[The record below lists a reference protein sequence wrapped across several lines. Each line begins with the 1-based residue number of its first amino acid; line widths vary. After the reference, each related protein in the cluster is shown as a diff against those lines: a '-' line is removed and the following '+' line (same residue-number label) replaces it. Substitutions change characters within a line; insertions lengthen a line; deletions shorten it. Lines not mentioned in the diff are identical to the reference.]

1 MMPLVLS
8 ASVCLSRPVPAS
20 NVAAVLQ
27 WAKGRGL
34 IEGGNGLAEML
45 QKATGRGDSGSI
57 SQAVSGPG
65 EGAPVVEVLDLRGR

>member
-1 MMPLVLS
+1 MG
-8 ASVCLSRPVPAS
+8 RPVPAS

-34 IEGGNGLAEML
+34 IKGGNGLAEML
-45 QKATGRGDSGSI
+45 HKATGRTDSGSV

-65 EGAPVVEVLDLRGR
+65 EGAPVVQSLDLRS